1 MEGHSGSGKTAI
13 IQHIAIK
20 YKNEGWNVK
29 PLHDAQGLI
38 DTYYRRKKFQKKTLF
53 ILNDPFGQE
62 SFDEILYNLWV
73 TNMDAMEH
81 CLGRV
86 KLLMSC
92 RTSILLDYRLKKL
105 FKKVYH
111 RKNR

>member
-62 SFDEILYNLWV
+62 SF
-73 TNMDAMEH
+73 
-81 CLGRV
+81 
-86 KLLMSC
+86 
-92 RTSILLDYRLKKL
+92 
-105 FKKVYH
+105 
-111 RKNR
+111 